1 MSLRRLEHWLAIAVL
16 LAGTRLGAADYSF
29 VILPPTPDMPSGT
42 PVVGAA
48 LNNLGQVAG
57 YETGPLKQLVPVV
70 WTGGV
75 PAKLD
80 MLPGYRLTGIRS
92 INAAGQVLG
101 QANLASSKA
110 SVGILWT
117 NGKPEILT
125 GPAAC
130 AGPSTTVINMNAAGH
145 VLGETVGGSCHVFWV
160 SRGGAIRTF
169 PTPDPKYFTLV
180 GMNDADHILGYYF
193 NQSKPYTPY
202 EIYVIE
208 LGQPF
213 IHYPFPAASGPFLSL
228 PNNLDEFTG
237 QAFQEGPSYNYL
249 WTGPS
254 TLVGLPP
261 NNAESIF
268 FSNVNDGGAL
278 LSWGGGPYSI
288 QRGATVVDQVGT
300 NAAIDGNPVLNDG
313 MQFLAGL
320 SLGSAPT
327 ALFTP
332 EFACLPTNVTGQV
345 SVSAGDIGFDP
356 STGRFT
362 QEVTLTNRDS
372 SAIEGAA
379 FLVLDHLAP
388 QVSVYGLTA
397 TTVRTPP
404 SGNPYVRVPPS
415 FGPPGVPVTFEL
427 QFLDVDY
434 QPIQWTPRVF
444 AACDGL

>member
-1 MSLRRLEHWLAIAVL
+1 
-16 LAGTRLGAADYSF
+16 LGAVDYSF
-29 VILPPTPDMPSGT
+29 IVLPPTPDMPSGT
-42 PVVGAA
+42 PVAAFA

-57 YETGPLKQLVPVV
+57 YEIGSLKQLVPVV

-80 MLPGYRLTGIRS
+80 MPAGYQLTGIRS

-101 QANLASSKA
+101 QAKQASTQA
-110 SVGILWT
+110 SVGIRWT
-117 NGKPEILT
+117 NGNPEAIT

-130 AGPSTTVINMNAAGH
+130 SGQTTVINMNAAGH
-145 VLGETVGGSCHVFWV
+145 VLGETVGGSCLVNWV
-160 SRGGAIRTF
+160 LRGGAIQTF
-169 PTPDPKYFTLV
+169 PTPDPQHFGLV
-180 GMNDADHILGYYF
+180 GMNDADHILGYIGPP
-193 NQSKPYTPY
+193 NPYAPW

-213 IHYPFPAASGPFLSL
+213 IHYPFPAASGPAFGGP

-237 QAFQEGPSYNYL
+237 LADQEGPSYRYL

-261 NNAESIF
+261 NNAVSMF
-268 FSNVNDGGAL
+268 FSNVNDGGVL
-278 LSWGGGPYSI
+278 LFDSARGDGPYSI
-288 QRGATVVDQVGT
+288 QEGATVVDQVST
-300 NAAIDGNPVLNDG
+300 NADIYGNPVLNDG
-313 MQFLAGL
+313 MQFLAGP
-320 SLGSAPT
+320 SFAQT

-332 EFACLPTNVTGQV
+332 EFAGFPTNVTGQV
-345 SVSAGDIGFDP
+345 RVSAGDIRFDP

-362 QEVTLTNRDS
+362 QEVTLTNQGS

-388 QVSVYGLTA
+388 QVSVYGLTG
-397 TTVRTPP
+397 TTVRTRP

-415 FGPPGVPVTFEL
+415 FGPPGVQVTFEL
-427 QFLDVDY
+427 QFLNVDN
-434 QPIQWTPRVF
+434 QPIEWTPRVF
-444 AACDGL
+444 AGSEGV